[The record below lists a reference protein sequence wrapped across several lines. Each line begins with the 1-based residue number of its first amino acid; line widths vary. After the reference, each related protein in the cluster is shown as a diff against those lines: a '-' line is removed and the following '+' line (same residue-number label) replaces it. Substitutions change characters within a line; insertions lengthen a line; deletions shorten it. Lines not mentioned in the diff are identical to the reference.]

1 MSTSLYRVHIW
12 SYAERHFI
20 KAFEKKYPRAWDIT
34 FDAICTQLSHIDSF
48 LTTTKAERICS
59 CPEKKKFLLKCEFAV
74 AGTRESPHASGN
86 RYIVYLDEEKN
97 ECHILL
103 LYAKDHYS
111 WQETNWWK
119 QQIKENYPDMRELFT
134 SL

>member
-1 MSTSLYRVHIW
+1 MSISLYSVHIW
-12 SYAERHFI
+12 TYTERHFI

-34 FDAICTQLSHIDSF
+34 FEAISTQLSRIDTF
-48 LTTTKAERICS
+48 LTTTKAEVIS
-59 CPEKKKFLLKCEFAV
+59 SSTKGKLLKCEFAV

-86 RYIVYLDEEKN
+86 RYIVYLEEQKR

-103 LYAKDHYS
+103 LYGKEHYT
-111 WQETNWWK
+111 WQETTWWK
-119 QQIKENYPDMRELFT
+119 QQIKENYPDMRELFS